1 MSMENGKWCI
11 IMVRAFC
18 QGFADRVKMDRSM
31 PPGAGKSS
39 FDLVDAKKVFG
50 ELRLKRG
57 MTFLDMACGK
67 GEYALAASE
76 IIGSNGLI
84 HAIDLW
90 EEGIAELRRQVS
102 DRNIPNIRAK
112 VADLR
117 ERIPI
122 PDDRVDVCLMAT
134 VLHDLV
140 ETGVA
145 NQALKEAARVLKSNG
160 SLVVVEFKKIDGPP
174 GPPIHIRLTPEE
186 VEHLAA
192 PYGFVKRQV
201 VDVGSYNYMMT
212 FVIKKMRKPE

>member
-1 MSMENGKWCI
+1 
-11 IMVRAFC
+11 MVRTFC
-18 QGFADRVKMDRSM
+18 RGFEDRVKMDKSM

-39 FDLVDAKKVFG
+39 FDLVDVEKVLT

-76 IIGSNGLI
+76 MIGSNGLI

-90 EEGIAELRRQVS
+90 EEGIAELRRQAL
-102 DRNIPNIRAK
+102 DRNIQNIRAK

-117 ERIPI
+117 GRIPI
-122 PDDRVDVCLMAT
+122 ADNGVDVCLMAT

-140 ETGVA
+140 ETGAA

-160 SLVVVEFKKIDGPP
+160 SLMVIEFKKIDGPP

-186 VEHLAA
+186 VEHFAA
-192 PYGFVKRQV
+192 PYGFVKKQV
-201 VDVGSYNYMMT
+201 IDVGPYNYMVT

>member
-1 MSMENGKWCI
+1 MENGKWCI
-11 IMVRAFC
+11 IMVRTFC
-18 QGFADRVKMDRSM
+18 QGFKDRMNIDKSM

-39 FDLVDAKKVFG
+39 FDLVDAEKVLG
-50 ELRLKRG
+50 ELRLKG
-57 MTFLDMACGK
+57 GITFLDMACGK

-90 EEGIAELRRQVS
+90 EEGIAELRRQAS
-102 DRNIPNIRAK
+102 DRNIQNIRAK

-117 ERIPI
+117 GRIPI
-122 PDDRVDVCLMAT
+122 ADNSVDVCLMAT

-140 ETGVA
+140 GTKASG
-145 NQALKEAARVLKSNG
+145 QALREAARVLKEDG
-160 SLVVVEFKKIDGPP
+160 LLAIVEFKKIDGPP

-192 PYGFVKRQV
+192 PYGFVKKQV
-201 VDVGSYNYMMT
+201 IDVGPYNYMMT

>member
-1 MSMENGKWCI
+1 
-11 IMVRAFC
+11 
-18 QGFADRVKMDRSM
+18 MDKSM

-39 FDLVDAKKVFG
+39 FDLVDAEKVLG
-50 ELRLKRG
+50 ELRLKG
-57 MTFLDMACGK
+57 GITFLDMACGK

-90 EEGIAELRRQVS
+90 EEGIAELRQKTSVRS
-102 DRNIPNIRAK
+102 IHNIRAE

-117 ERIPI
+117 GPIPI
-122 PDDRVDVCLMAT
+122 GDNSVDVCLMAT

-145 NQALKEAARVLKSNG
+145 NQALKEAARVLKEDG
-160 SLVVVEFKKIDGPP
+160 LLAVVEFKKIDGPP
-174 GPPIHIRLTPEE
+174 GPPIQIRLTPEE

-192 PYGFVKRQV
+192 PYGFVKKQV
-201 VDVGSYNYMMT
+201 IDVGPYNYMVT